1 MKLAEHLMNAILG
14 LSYSPLAY
22 CPEGI
27 FPYHF
32 FTAKTGCNRIA
43 VAKAAACSY
52 RLLPLN
58 TLIN

>member
-1 MKLAEHLMNAILG
+1 MNAILG

-32 FTAKTGCNRIA
+32 FTAKTGCNRIV